1 LSRFLIKNQYSLRRK
16 AFIFAARFLLLIK
29 SFIHKIIY
37 PVKKLFFS
45 IVLIAVLVLQP
56 ACTKAPQPV
65 TAENGMVVSTSSYAS
80 KVGVEVLKKGGN
92 AIDAAV
98 AVGFALAV
106 TYPSAGNLGGGGFM
120 VIHLADGKNITIDY
134 REKAP
139 LSAHR
144 DMYLNEAGEFVPEL
158 SQFGT
163 TSAGVP
169 GSVAG
174 LIYALENYGTLSLTE
189 VIQPAIDLAKNG
201 WRLEQRDSIYFSN
214 TIPLFSR
221 YPSSMKVFTKNGE
234 PYRTGDLFVQADLA
248 WTLEQIKENGRDGF
262 YKGKVAELL
271 VAQVGS
277 LGGYI
282 TLEDLEKYQ
291 PVEREPI
298 TGNYRGYDLISMPPP
313 SSGGIT
319 LVQMLNVLENYDL
332 KNMLRG
338 SSKYIHHIAEAMKY
352 AYSDRTY
359 HLGDADFYPVP
370 KDQLISKEYAKAIFE
385 KIESANNIAVPFS
398 EIKSLEVSPIHE
410 STETTHYSVYDS
422 YGNAVST
429 TTTINSS
436 FGSGIVVE
444 GAGFLLNN
452 EMDDF
457 SGKPG
462 VMNQFGLLGTE
473 ANSIQPEK
481 RMLSSMTPTIILKD
495 GNPFIVI
502 GSPGG
507 SQIITTV
514 LQVILN
520 CIDFSM
526 NIREAIEAPRIHHQ
540 WIPDSIFYEQK
551 ALSLEVKQQLIEMGY
566 LFWDMDIKSR
576 IIGIA
581 EGIMIDQK
589 NKIIYGASDPRGG
602 GLAAGY

>member
-1 LSRFLIKNQYSLRRK
+1 
-16 AFIFAARFLLLIK
+16 
-29 SFIHKIIY
+29 
-37 PVKKLFFS
+37 
-45 IVLIAVLVLQP
+45 
-56 ACTKAPQPV
+56 
-65 TAENGMVVSTSSYAS
+65 MVVSTSSYAS
-80 KVGVEVLKKGGN
+80 KVGIEILQKGGN

-120 VIHLADGKNITIDY
+120 VIHLSGGKNISIDY

-139 LSAHR
+139 LSADR
-144 DMYLNEAGEFVPEL
+144 DMYLNESGEFVPEL
-158 SQFGT
+158 SQQGA

-174 LIYALENYGTLSLTE
+174 LIYALEKYGTMSLEE
-189 VIQPAIDLAKNG
+189 VIQPAIDFAKNG
-201 WRLEQRDSIYFSN
+201 WKLEDRDERYFSN
-214 TIPLFSR
+214 NIELFKK
-221 YPSSMKVFTKNGE
+221 YPSTKIIFLKDDSTTYIE
-234 PYRTGDLFVQADLA
+234 GDLFIQSDLA
-248 WTLEQIKENGRDGF
+248 WTIEQIKEKGRDGF

-271 VAQVGS
+271 VEQVKS
-277 LGGYI
+277 LGGYV

-291 PVEREPI
+291 PVEREPSI
-298 TGNYRGYDLISMPPP
+298 GTYRGYKIISMPPP
-313 SSGGIT
+313 SSGGIA
-319 LVQMLNVLENYDL
+319 LLQMLNILENYNL
-332 KNMLRG
+332 KSEAWG
-338 SSKYIHHIAEAMKY
+338 SSSYIHHLVEAMRY
-352 AYSDRTY
+352 AYADRTY

-370 KDQLISKEYAKAIFE
+370 TDQLISKVYAKNVFE
-385 KIESANNIAVPFS
+385 RIESTHNKAVPS
-398 EIKSLEVSPIHE
+398 GEIKSLESASIYE

-495 GNPFIVI
+495 DKPYIII

-520 CIDFSM
+520 CIDFDM

-540 WIPDSIFYEQK
+540 WIPDSVYYEK
-551 ALSLEVKQQLIEMGY
+551 IYLSEEVRTELIEMGY
-566 LFWDMDIKSR
+566 ALAKEGADLR
-576 IIGIA
+576 VIGIA

-589 NKIIYGASDPRGG
+589 NKIIYGASDLRGG
-602 GLAAGY
+602 GLAVGY

>member
-1 LSRFLIKNQYSLRRK
+1 MKKF
-16 AFIFAARFLLLIK
+16 FVIF
-29 SFIHKIIY
+29 
-37 PVKKLFFS
+37 
-45 IVLIAVLVLQP
+45 VLIISLV
-56 ACTKAPQPV
+56 AHVSCTNSPQPV
-65 TAENGMVVSTSSYAS
+65 NAENGMVVSTSMYAT
-80 KVGVEVLKKGGN
+80 KVGVEILKKGGN

-139 LSAHR
+139 LSAYK
-144 DMYLNEAGEFVPEL
+144 DMYLNEAGVFIPEL
-158 SQFGT
+158 SQQGT

-174 LIYALENYGTLSLTE
+174 LIYALEHYGTLSLSE
-189 VIQPAIDLAKNG
+189 VIQPAIELAKNG
-201 WRLEQRDSIYFSN
+201 WRLEKRDSIYFSSN
-214 TIPLFSR
+214 IPMFEK
-221 YPSSMKVFTKNGE
+221 YTSSKKIFTKNGQ
-234 PYRTGDLFVQADLA
+234 PYSTNDLFVQNDLA
-248 WTLEQIKENGRDGF
+248 WTLEQIKEKGRDGF
-262 YKGKVAELL
+262 YKGKVAVLL
-271 VAQVGS
+271 VKQVSS

-298 TGNYRGYDLISMPPP
+298 LGTYRGYEIVSMPPP
-313 SSGGIT
+313 SSGGIA
-319 LVQMLNVLENYDL
+319 LIQMLNILENYDF
-332 KNMLRG
+332 KNVDWG
-338 SSKYIHHIAEAMKY
+338 SSTYVHHIVEAMRYVY
-352 AYSDRTY
+352 ADRTY
-359 HLGDADFYPVP
+359 HLGDEDFYPVP
-370 KDQLISKEYAKAIFE
+370 KDQLTSKEYAKEIFNRIE
-385 KIESANNIAVPFS
+385 KEKNKAVPS
-398 EIKSLEVSPIHE
+398 AEIKCLEVSPVYE
-410 STETTHYSVYDS
+410 SKETTHYSVYDS

-481 RMLSSMTPTIILKD
+481 RMLSSMTPTIILKE
-495 GNPFIVI
+495 GRPYNII

-520 CIDFSM
+520 CIDFDM
-526 NIREAIEAPRIHHQ
+526 NIREAVEAPRIHHQ
-540 WIPDSIFYEQK
+540 WMPDSIFYEQK
-551 ALSLEVKQQLIEMGY
+551 ALSPETKQELIQMGY
-566 LFWDMDIKSR
+566 HFWDMDAESR

-581 EGIMIDQK
+581 EGIMIDQRD
-589 NKIIYGASDPRGG
+589 KIIYGASDPRGG